1 MPAVEINVEDIIFDP
16 KVQNYCNNSKFKCP
30 NYGHSWACPP
40 EAPYLEENVSR
51 YEKFFLI
58 YYEFNLKEYV
68 ERNKLEFPKRSEEK
82 IRNSFYHKDIVRDYL
97 AKEIIT
103 FLQNYSESYNEKFI
117 LWDGYCRICFKEGK
131 NCTYDDG
138 IPCRYPDKKR
148 FSMEAVG
155 IDVDKTVKSVD
166 IEIEWPP
173 INYAYRFGLI
183 CYI

>member
-1 MPAVEINVEDIIFDP
+1 MPAVEIIVEDIIFDP
-16 KVQNYCNNSKFKCP
+16 KVQSYCNNSNYQCP
-30 NYGHSWACPP
+30 NYGHSWTCPP
-40 EAPYLEENVSR
+40 EAPYLEEEVSH
-51 YEKFFLI
+51 YKKFFLI

-68 ERNKLEFPKRSEEK
+68 ERIKLEFPKRSEEK
-82 IRNSFYHKDIVRDYL
+82 IRNSFYRKDIVRDYL
-97 AKEIIT
+97 GKEVNT
-103 FLQNYSESYNEKFI
+103 FLQNYGNSYNEKLI

-173 INYAYRFGLI
+173 VNFAYRFGLI
-183 CYI
+183 CFK

>member
-1 MPAVEINVEDIIFDP
+1 VPAVEIYVKDIIFDP
-16 KVQNYCNNSKFKCP
+16 KVQSYCNNPKFKCP
-30 NYGHSWACPP
+30 SYGHSWACPP
-40 EAPYLEENVSR
+40 EAPYLEEKVSQ

-68 ERNKLEFPKRSEEK
+68 ERIKLEFPKRSEEK
-82 IRNSFYHKDIVRDYL
+82 IRNSFYHKDFVRDYL
-97 AKEIIT
+97 GKEINA
-103 FLQNYSESYNEKFI
+103 FLQNYSESYNEKLI
-117 LWDGYCRICFKEGK
+117 LWEGYCRICSKEGK

-155 IDVDKTVKSVD
+155 IDVDKTVKSVH

-173 INYAYRFGLI
+173 VNFAYRFGLI
-183 CYI
+183 CLK